1 LESPLAEIDSA
12 SVPAR
17 SASRSRS
24 QASASLDGMRARQ
37 PSEAQGMA
45 WGGAAVV
52 ASTLISHL
60 VRPYAELTD
69 LIMIHLLGVVLIATR
84 FSMGVS
90 LATAVLSILSFDYLF
105 IPPPFVFN
113 FPDLKSV
120 VTFIVMIAVAS
131 VIAKLNERLR
141 REQAAARRSEQ
152 STLSLYRLAQD
163 LGSAVGIDQ
172 LVAAAARH
180 IERALASEVHVLLG
194 DAEGRLAA
202 ERLAELSAAD
212 ARAAQNA
219 WSSCEIVIDRRE
231 GRARLFQPLLGLHRP
246 VGVLLLILPPE
257 RELDEDERRL
267 SVAFAAQLAAA
278 IERISLGS
286 AVQQAQVQIETERT
300 RNALLSTVSH
310 DLKTPLSAII
320 AAGTTLSNEHSQLDS
335 ATRVQLTTTIVE
347 AAERLDGL
355 VTNLLSATRL
365 ESGTIVLNKSVEAL
379 DELIGAVMSRFA
391 ERLGSRAVKLDVP
404 GHLPLLSV
412 DPKLIELVLINLVE
426 NALRY
431 TPEESPLYISAST
444 RASEVV
450 VSVADEGAGIAEAE
464 REKVFEKFF
473 RGSLARSNDGGAGLG
488 LMICRAAIRAHG
500 GRIFA
505 QARPGGGACIEFSL
519 PVAEQDSS
527 HPGLT
532 EQHV

>member
-1 LESPLAEIDSA
+1 MSA
-12 SVPAR
+12 R
-17 SASRSRS
+17 E
-24 QASASLDGMRARQ
+24 
-37 PSEAQGMA
+37 PSEAQGIA
-45 WGGAAVV
+45 WGGVAVL
-52 ASTLISHL
+52 ASALISHL

-84 FSMGVS
+84 FGMAVS
-90 LATAVLSILSFDYLF
+90 ISTAVISILCFDFLF

-113 FPDLKSV
+113 FPDLKSI
-120 VTFIVMIAVAS
+120 VTFIVMIAIAG

-152 STLSLYRLAQD
+152 TTLALYRLAQD
-163 LGSAVGIDQ
+163 LGSAVRIDQ
-172 LVAAAARH
+172 LVAAAVRH
-180 IERALASEVHVLLG
+180 IQRALPVEVHVLLG
-194 DAEGRLAA
+194 DAEGSLALTDA
-202 ERLAELSAAD
+202 DVLSAPD
-212 ARAAQNA
+212 FRSAQSA
-219 WSSCEIVIDRRE
+219 WSSCEVVVDGGGERM
-231 GRARLFQPLLGLHRP
+231 RLFQPLLGLHRP
-246 VGVLLLILPPE
+246 VGVLTLVFAPD
-257 RELDEDERRL
+257 RAVDEDERRL
-267 SVAFAAQLAAA
+267 VVAFAAQLAAA

-286 AVQQAQVQIETERT
+286 AVQHAQVQIETERT
-300 RNALLSTVSH
+300 RNVLLSTVSH

-320 AAGTTLSNEHSQLDS
+320 AAGTTLSNEQSQLDG
-335 ATRVQLTTTIVE
+335 ATRAQLTTTIVE

-365 ESGTIVLNKSVEAL
+365 ESGTIVLSKSVEAL

-391 ERLGSRAVKLDVP
+391 ERLGSRVVKLDVP

-431 TPEESPLYISAST
+431 TPEETPLYLSAST
-444 RASEVV
+444 RGEEVV
-450 VSVADEGAGIAEAE
+450 VSVADEGEGIAEAE

-500 GRIFA
+500 GRIVA
-505 QARPGGGACIEFSL
+505 KARPGGRGACIEFTL
-519 PVAEQDSS
+519 PVAEQDAS
-527 HPGLT
+527 HADLT
-532 EQHV
+532 EQHA

>member
-1 LESPLAEIDSA
+1 MS
-12 SVPAR
+12 
-17 SASRSRS
+17 
-24 QASASLDGMRARQ
+24 GRQ
-37 PSEAQGMA
+37 PSEAQGIA
-45 WGGAAVV
+45 WGFVAVL

-84 FSMGVS
+84 FSMAVS
-90 LATAVLSILSFDYLF
+90 IATAVVSILSFDFLF
-105 IPPPFVFN
+105 IPPLFIFS

-120 VTFIVMIAVAS
+120 VTFIVMIAIAG

-141 REQAAARRSEQ
+141 REQGAARRSEQ
-152 STLSLYRLAQD
+152 TTLSLYRLAQD
-163 LGSAVGIDQ
+163 LGSAVRIDQ
-172 LVAAAARH
+172 LVAAAVRH
-180 IERALASEVHVLLG
+180 IERALSAHVHVLLG
-194 DAEGRLAA
+194 DAEGS
-202 ERLAELSAAD
+202 LAESTRSEQLSIPDMQAAHS
-212 ARAAQNA
+212 A
-219 WSSCEIVIDRRE
+219 WSSCEVVIE
-231 GRARLFQPLLGLHRP
+231 NRAQRVRVFQPLLGLHRP
-246 VGVLLLILPPE
+246 VGVLALIFSVE

-267 SVAFAAQLAAA
+267 IVAFAAQLAAA

-286 AVQQAQVQIETERT
+286 AVQHAQVQIETERT

-320 AAGTTLSNEHSQLDS
+320 AAGTTLSNEQSQLDG
-335 ATRVQLTTTIVE
+335 ATRNQLTTTIVE

-391 ERLGSRAVKLDVP
+391 ERLGSRVVKLDVP

-431 TPEESPLYISAST
+431 TPEETPLYISAST
-444 RASEVV
+444 RGEEVV
-450 VSVADEGAGIAEAE
+450 VAVADEGAGIAEAE

-488 LMICRAAIRAHG
+488 LMICRAAVRAHG
-500 GRIFA
+500 GRIVA
-505 QARPGGGACIEFSL
+505 KARAGGGACIEFTL

-527 HPGLT
+527 SVSLT
-532 EQHV
+532 EQHA